1 LTYRQIGAEVK
12 EEALKPKLA
21 NLRLAQK
28 VAEDF
33 PETSGDVM
41 MAMPK
46 RSTRNETFKKQRQVK
61 KQKLDDINPI
71 DPAEEFFVRLF
82 LEFL

>member
-12 EEALKPKLA
+12 EEGLKPKLA

-28 VAEDF
+28 VAEEF

-46 RSTRNETFKKQRQVK
+46 SSTRNETFKKQGQIKRQR
-61 KQKLDDINPI
+61 LEDIDPI
-71 DPAEEFFVRLF
+71 HPAEEFHVRLF
-82 LEFL
+82 LDFL